1 MRGGLSES
9 ASRLGELVGGEG
21 GGGFSEGDVT
31 RGSFRAEVGF
41 SALFFFYHAWC
52 RVRQIPST
60 LGRSFARVG
69 IFFTVLCFRA
79 SVGALLSNVSALNWQ
94 FLPRGRNLTR
104 LLKML

>member
-41 SALFFFYHAWC
+41 SALSFFLPCVVPRAPNTQH
-52 RVRQIPST
+52 
-60 LGRSFARVG
+60 GRSFARVG
-69 IFFTVLCFRA
+69 IFLPCSVFARL
-79 SVGALLSNVSALNWQ
+79 VGALLSNVSVLNWQ
-94 FLPRGRNLTR
+94 FLPRGRNLAR